1 MIAKESLYFVIPLFA
16 VSLIFFLAS
25 LSCLACIFVLLIFL
39 MLFFFRDPERNTP
52 GEDGIIVSPADGKI
66 MSIEK
71 MGYPEKKGS
80 FRRVS
85 IFMSPLDVHVNR
97 SPVDGKVIS
106 LKRRGGGHIPAYK
119 RESVENEKAIIEL
132 ESKGERF
139 IVEMIAGILAR
150 RIKTYISPGDSL
162 KKGERIGIIMF
173 GSRVDLYFS
182 PDFEIEVKE
191 GDKIKAGESILGRRK
206 I

>member
-1 MIAKESLYFVIPLFA
+1 MIAKESLYFILPLLA
-16 VSLIFFLAS
+16 ISLIFFLIS
-25 LSCLACIFVLLIFL
+25 LPCLACIFVLLIFL
-39 MLFFFRDPERNTP
+39 MLYFFRDPERNIP
-52 GEDGIIVSPADGKI
+52 EEDGIILSPADGKI
-66 MSIEK
+66 MSIEE
-71 MGYPEKKGS
+71 MGHSEKGGS

-106 LKRRGGGHIPAYK
+106 LEKRGGGHIPAYK
-119 RESVENEKAIIEL
+119 EESVENEKSMIEL
-132 ESKGERF
+132 ESGGEKF
-139 IVEMIAGILAR
+139 VVEMIAGILAR

-182 PDFEIEVKE
+182 PDFEVEAKE
-191 GDKIKAGESILGRRK
+191 GDKVKAGESILGRRK